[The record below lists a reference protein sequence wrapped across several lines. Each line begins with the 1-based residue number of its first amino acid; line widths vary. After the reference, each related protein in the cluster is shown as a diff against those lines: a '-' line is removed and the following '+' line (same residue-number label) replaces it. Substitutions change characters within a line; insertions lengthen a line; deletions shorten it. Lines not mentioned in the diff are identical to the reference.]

1 MNKSK
6 YFISADKINTNKFL
20 SIFLTTLFL
29 CITALLYA
37 SNCSAAEMT
46 TPVFDVD
53 SGTVSL
59 SGKFGDDAFNAVSV
73 IMTKKNV
80 DLSDIPS
87 LILDPENDYAAP
99 FHTGADGNLSLNIK
113 IPSRIAGGK
122 YYIYLIGKEDSGKY
136 DFLYANVND
145 SSIVDEIN
153 SIADVSSMEQ
163 YLAENC
169 DRLCVEKDIFDPI
182 KTPTSQYLFKI
193 KQKSNFKNTKEVI
206 KAFNV
211 CVAQSLIDRGDDV
224 KNTIIAYRSYI
235 GIDWDADYANLDED
249 IMVRF
254 CELLKKVNL
263 TDGDAAL
270 ICKQQRILAD
280 IQTAS
285 VWQELKNT
293 VSDFFNDI
301 NPDTKVYDKLSRKDS
316 VYEEMFAKLS
326 SIENFS
332 DIADCFESCSDLCYD
347 DEHKSDNK
355 HSGGSV
361 GGGGGG
367 KVPSSTITPVTEPD
381 NNSEETNLPSDVS
394 SHWAKE
400 YINTLVS
407 KKIINGFEDGTFR
420 PDENISRA
428 QFIKMLCLALGITAN
443 SHSQSFNDV
452 TYDMWCYPYVAA
464 AFDKKIAQGDNL
476 GNFNPNSNITREDMA
491 VLVCRAL
498 KSVGIST
505 ENADTAYTDN
515 ADISQYAVQSVASA
529 SSLGIINGMGDGSF
543 KPKSNATR
551 AESAAIISRIIDKAG
566 SR

>member
-182 KTPTSQYLFKI
+182 KTPT
-193 KQKSNFKNTKEVI
+193 
-206 KAFNV
+206 
-211 CVAQSLIDRGDDV
+211 
-224 KNTIIAYRSYI
+224 
-235 GIDWDADYANLDED
+235 
-249 IMVRF
+249 
-254 CELLKKVNL
+254 
-263 TDGDAAL
+263 
-270 ICKQQRILAD
+270 
-280 IQTAS
+280 
-285 VWQELKNT
+285 
-293 VSDFFNDI
+293 
-301 NPDTKVYDKLSRKDS
+301 
-316 VYEEMFAKLS
+316 
-326 SIENFS
+326 
-332 DIADCFESCSDLCYD
+332 
-347 DEHKSDNK
+347 
-355 HSGGSV
+355 
-361 GGGGGG
+361 
-367 KVPSSTITPVTEPD
+367 
-381 NNSEETNLPSDVS
+381 
-394 SHWAKE
+394 
-400 YINTLVS
+400 
-407 KKIINGFEDGTFR
+407 
-420 PDENISRA
+420 
-428 QFIKMLCLALGITAN
+428 
-443 SHSQSFNDV
+443 
-452 TYDMWCYPYVAA
+452 
-464 AFDKKIAQGDNL
+464 
-476 GNFNPNSNITREDMA
+476 
-491 VLVCRAL
+491 
-498 KSVGIST
+498 
-505 ENADTAYTDN
+505 
-515 ADISQYAVQSVASA
+515 
-529 SSLGIINGMGDGSF
+529 
-543 KPKSNATR
+543 
-551 AESAAIISRIIDKAG
+551 
-566 SR
+566 